1 MVQGKAPLGQAMS
14 GTSPGGTSPGGK
26 AQVAHQAARHQ
37 LAKHRRGWRDP
48 RSRGFPSALARI
60 PAIGGLAAGHPD
72 LSAEQHTILSW
83 LVLLADRIGPGDF
96 ETGDETW
103 LRDGGWPCRKDR

>member
-14 GTSPGGTSPGGK
+14 GKSPGGK
-26 AQVAHQAARHQ
+26 TPGGKTPGGKTAAGAGGIRD
-37 LAKHRRGWRDP
+37 LADFHLRWHEFR
-48 RSRGFPSALARI
+48 PSAV
-60 PAIGGLAAGHPD
+60 LAAGHPD

-83 LVLLADRIGPGDF
+83 LVLLADRIGPGDL